1 MEKAL
6 VEKVAAAVRRID
18 PNIVDWRVMYKS
30 LSLDCIQIFPDVF
43 NPPNHLCPTGNRRQ
57 ALMDRLMGQP
67 QPYMGKFPNPK
78 AFL

>member
-30 LSLDCIQIFPDVF
+30 LSLDCI
-43 NPPNHLCPTGNRRQ
+43 
-57 ALMDRLMGQP
+57 
-67 QPYMGKFPNPK
+67 
-78 AFL
+78 